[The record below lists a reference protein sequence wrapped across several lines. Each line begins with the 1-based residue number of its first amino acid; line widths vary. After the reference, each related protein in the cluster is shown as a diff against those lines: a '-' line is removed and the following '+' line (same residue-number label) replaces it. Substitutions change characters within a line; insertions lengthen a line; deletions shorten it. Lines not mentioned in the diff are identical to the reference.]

1 MNLRPLRA
9 SLAALGILLLC
20 ACSPDKP
27 IRIGFI
33 GGLSDRV
40 SDTGE
45 AGRNGLILAVEQRN
59 QVGGVRGRTL
69 EILVQDDGQD
79 PEKARRAIQTLVDAR
94 VDAVVGP
101 FSSVVAA
108 VAVPVISQAGILML
122 SPTVTST
129 EFAGKEDYLIRL
141 NRTTRDNARDYAQ
154 RLYQRGQH
162 RVAAAYD
169 MRNGPYSV
177 SWLNEFRSAYTA
189 HGGQLVAAVP
199 FISQADTGYGDI
211 ARQMLQSQPDG
222 LLFIGGAIDV
232 ARLAQQ
238 AEKLAPNL
246 PKSAAERAST
256 ELLLELGG
264 RAMEG
269 LLIAQAYNRDDRSD
283 RYRRFHDAYVA
294 RFAQEPGFSAV
305 LTYDGATVL
314 WQAMERQEAG
324 ESLRDAVLRHGPY
337 EGLQQSIQ
345 FDRYGDTSHKVY
357 FTEVRGGHFV
367 QVP

>member
-1 MNLRPLRA
+1 LSSRPLRA
-9 SLAALGILLLC
+9 LLVALGLALLC

-27 IRIGFI
+27 LRIGFI

-59 QVGGVRGRTL
+59 QAGGVRGHML
-69 EILVQDDGQD
+69 EIVVRDDGQD
-79 PEKARRAIQTLVDAR
+79 PEKARRAIQSLVDAR
-94 VDAVVGP
+94 VDAVIGP
-101 FSSVVAA
+101 FSSAVAA
-108 VAVPVISQAGILML
+108 VVVPVMSQAGILML

-129 EFAGKEDYLIRL
+129 EFSGKDDFMVRL

-154 RLYQRGQH
+154 RLSQRGQH

-169 MRNGPYSV
+169 TRNGPYSV

-189 HGGQLVAAVP
+189 LGGQLVVAVP
-199 FISQADTGYGDI
+199 FASQANAGYGDI
-211 ARQMLQSQPDG
+211 ARQMLASLPDG

-238 AEKLAPNL
+238 AEKLAPHL

-269 LLIAQAYNRDDRSD
+269 LLIAQAYNRDDRSE

-294 RFAQEPGFSAV
+294 RFAQEPGFSSV
-305 LTYDGATVL
+305 LTYDSATVL
-314 WQAMERQEAG
+314 WQAMERQQPG
-324 ESLRDAVLRHGPY
+324 ESLRDAVLHNGPY
-337 EGLQQSIQ
+337 EGLQQSIL